1 MMQKL
6 EEKLPPGNSGA
17 DKVLHTIFTYRHTSL
32 ALKISDREEGNIAE
46 TRKYSI
52 FKTQQAFN

>member
-17 DKVLHTIFTYRHTSL
+17 DKVLHAIFAYRHTSL
-32 ALKISDREEGNIAE
+32 LLKLSDREERNIAD